1 MIFRVNGY
9 GKTYDIMIIDSGFS
23 PMEAGSRIPILYGV
37 RCVCGD
43 SYEEFSENVSYQQ
56 MCSERIL
63 EKNGRSFQ
71 KLQCSEFAVIY
82 KDNQFHIIKNRFG
95 PNEGTIEPLE
105 ESW

>member
-63 EKNGRSFQ
+63 EENGRSFQ